1 MDDDTTR
8 AILDKL
14 LVAAVRDPLRLPDL
28 QEWVAAFG
36 GYNKIP
42 AEAWEAAL
50 RGTEAPAIGTAG
62 LIRALPAF
70 GGAE

>member
-42 AEAWEAAL
+42 AEAWEAWD
-50 RGTEAPAIGTAG
+50 G
-62 LIRALPAF
+62 LYEERKRRRSEQPL
-70 GGAE
+70 